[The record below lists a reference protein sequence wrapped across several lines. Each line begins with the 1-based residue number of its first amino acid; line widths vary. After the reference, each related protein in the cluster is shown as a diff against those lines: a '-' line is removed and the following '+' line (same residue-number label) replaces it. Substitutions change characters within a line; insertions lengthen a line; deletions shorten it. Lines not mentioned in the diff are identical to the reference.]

1 MKSFLEQI
9 VLAAGEEI
17 RGRFRGSFGLK
28 SKAYESDFVT
38 DADHAANEV
47 IVKAIRATYPEH
59 GIISEEAEAD
69 HADAEHIWII
79 DPLDG
84 THNFA
89 RGMALFG
96 TMIAFA
102 HNGRVQAAVIY
113 DPIADELLSAERG
126 KGTRL
131 NGVSVSCA
139 TTTDWAKAFGCAN
152 ARWAPGKNAFLHALI
167 DVTDSESSWI
177 STFGSAATNA
187 ISVATGRR
195 DWYFSVDSKIWDYA
209 APSLI
214 AEESGCTVSDREG
227 RPWSFESTSLV
238 VAVPALHPR
247 LLSLAQKAYQ

>member
-9 VLAAGEEI
+9 SRAAGKEI
-17 RGRFRGSFGLK
+17 RGRFRGSYGMK

-38 DADHAANEV
+38 DADHAANEA
-47 IVKAIRATYPEH
+47 IVNAIRAAYPEH

-69 HADAEHIWII
+69 RADAEHVWII

-96 TMIAFA
+96 TMIAYA
-102 HNGRVQAAVIY
+102 HAGRVEAAAIY
-113 DPIADELLSAERG
+113 DPIADELLTAERG
-126 KGTRL
+126 KGATL
-131 NGVSVSCA
+131 NDIPVACA
-139 TTTDWAKAFGCAN
+139 PTVEWSKAFGCAN
-152 ARWAPGKNAFLHALI
+152 ARWAPGKNAFLHTFLAE
-167 DVTDSESSWI
+167 TDTNPSWV

-195 DWYFSVDSKIWDYA
+195 DWYFSIDSKIWDYA

-214 AEESGCTVSDREG
+214 AEEAGCTVTDREG
-227 RPWSFESTSLV
+227 QPWSFESTSLII
-238 VAVPALHPR
+238 AVPALHSR
-247 LLSLAQKAYQ
+247 LLSLAQKAYR